1 MHVRYLQHSSH
12 GTVQLLLMPLSAGIL
27 GNDSQNE
34 TKTNNSEDENE
45 TEPIPLPI
53 QSFLWRQ
60 TNPFLGSRINKLQDA
75 SCVTFER
82 VIVQN
87 ILHGLSPS
95 LSEAISSISR
105 WNLVRASFPHI
116 IQCSAT
122 LLTERAG
129 EEESLA
135 MSSSLV
141 KILYILH
148 WLLID
153 ANVECLSNELS
164 APSTNGSNYLNVRQF
179 TYPISSIQLFVYL
192 LAPLFHVVHE
202 EEIEGH
208 IRLESGLRLWAALWQ
223 QRLPEL
229 LCFSAPV
236 KQRRN
241 QLTLLNTSTL
251 LPWTKRTQSTAA
263 DQGIYIGEKA
273 PLATSAFAPFVSVR
287 RPSQIPPSS
296 STYGINP
303 PQINTAIP
311 PPKPPRTDLNVLQEL
326 EMQKKNKNEI
336 EQETEKIDNKQQL
349 TTTTLGTTS
358 QGIVRSVSDYK
369 SSAAEQQSQ
378 QELTSN
384 LRKSRTTTDAF
395 QSNKSIENSPDSLN
409 DDICSNG
416 IQKIDDLFHYSDG
429 GFSSFNLSLSGGANA
444 PIVKMNE
451 ICSGASIDSESV
463 NGTNILLEKQK
474 EEETIGGVSTTNIL
488 ATTTTKSSLRT
499 LTCNLSGDDTTSQS
513 SQQTVIA
520 RPTQQQTIKQPKQHS
535 SIAPTPKLSK
545 IITKRSDSEMSA
557 GLGEKSTGDSP
568 FPSTTSLTADP
579 HEANYLDI
587 AILRCLLIKNWSE
600 KGVFWAVR
608 YLLNRLM
615 AMRQYRSLHE
625 GTFRSRCNSDSAANR
640 KTSKN
645 ETANLESQYL
655 TWADLQQENTS
666 T

>member
-12 GTVQLLLMPLSAGIL
+12 GTVQLLLMPLSAGIF
-27 GNDSQNE
+27 GSDSQNE

-60 TNPFLGSRINKLQDA
+60 TNPFLGSKINKLQDA

-153 ANVECLSNELS
+153 ANVECLSNEMS
-164 APSTNGSNYLNVRQF
+164 APSTNTSNCLNVRQF

-208 IRLESGLRLWAALWQ
+208 IRLESGFRLWTALWQ

-229 LCFSAPV
+229 ICFSAPV

-241 QLTLLNTSTL
+241 HLPLLNTSTL

-263 DQGIYIGEKA
+263 DQGI
-273 PLATSAFAPFVSVR
+273 
-287 RPSQIPPSS
+287 
-296 STYGINP
+296 
-303 PQINTAIP
+303 
-311 PPKPPRTDLNVLQEL
+311 
-326 EMQKKNKNEI
+326 
-336 EQETEKIDNKQQL
+336 
-349 TTTTLGTTS
+349 
-358 QGIVRSVSDYK
+358 VRSVSDYK
-369 SSAAEQQSQ
+369 SSAADQQSQ
-378 QELTSN
+378 QELNN
-384 LRKSRTTTDAF
+384 LRKSRTTTNAF
-395 QSNKSIENSPDSLN
+395 NSNKNIENSPDSLN
-409 DDICSNG
+409 DESFSNG
-416 IQKIDDLFHYSDG
+416 IQKIDDLFHYSDDG
-429 GFSSFNLSLSGGANA
+429 GFSSFNLSLTGGANA

-451 ICSGASIDSESV
+451 ICSGASIDSES
-463 NGTNILLEKQK
+463 
-474 EEETIGGVSTTNIL
+474 
-488 ATTTTKSSLRT
+488 
-499 LTCNLSGDDTTSQS
+499 
-513 SQQTVIA
+513 
-520 RPTQQQTIKQPKQHS
+520 
-535 SIAPTPKLSK
+535 
-545 IITKRSDSEMSA
+545 
-557 GLGEKSTGDSP
+557 
-568 FPSTTSLTADP
+568 
-579 HEANYLDI
+579 
-587 AILRCLLIKNWSE
+587 
-600 KGVFWAVR
+600 
-608 YLLNRLM
+608 
-615 AMRQYRSLHE
+615 
-625 GTFRSRCNSDSAANR
+625 
-640 KTSKN
+640 
-645 ETANLESQYL
+645 QYL
-655 TWADLQQENTS
+655 TWADLQQENPSPEKIEETNIPPS
-666 T
+666 PQKQQPPIENVSLIKERRKSILGLKRSSVAEQKQEIAKQKEDQQSFLIPKIDSDKRRRRISANTLPIKQTKKVSRFLVQK

>member
-1 MHVRYLQHSSH
+1 
-12 GTVQLLLMPLSAGIL
+12 MPLSAGIF
-27 GNDSQNE
+27 GSDSQNE
-34 TKTNNSEDENE
+34 TRTNNSEDENE

-60 TNPFLGSRINKLQDA
+60 TNPFLGSKINKLQDA

-164 APSTNGSNYLNVRQF
+164 APSTNTSNCLNVRQF

-208 IRLESGLRLWAALWQ
+208 IRLESGFRLWTALWQ

-229 LCFSAPV
+229 ICFSAPV

-241 QLTLLNTSTL
+241 HLPLLNTSTL
-251 LPWTKRTQSTAA
+251 LPWTKRNQSTAA

-296 STYGINP
+296 SSSQ
-303 PQINTAIP
+303 QINTTAIP

-326 EMQKKNKNEI
+326 EMQKKNKNKI
-336 EQETEKIDNKQQL
+336 VEQEVEEIGNKQQQQL
-349 TTTTLGTTS
+349 ALGTSTS

-369 SSAAEQQSQ
+369 SSAADQQSQ
-378 QELTSN
+378 QELNN
-384 LRKSRTTTDAF
+384 LRKSRTTTNVF
-395 QSNKSIENSPDSLN
+395 NSNKNIENSPDSLN
-409 DDICSNG
+409 DESFSNG
-416 IQKIDDLFHYSDG
+416 IQKIDDLFHYSDDG
-429 GFSSFNLSLSGGANA
+429 GFSSFNLSLTGGANA

-463 NGTNILLEKQK
+463 NGTKFEKQEVEKQK
-474 EEETIGGVSTTNIL
+474 EEEETIEGGGGVSNSRNIL
-488 ATTTTKSSLRT
+488 VTTTTKSSLRT
-499 LTCNLSGDDTTSQS
+499 LTCNLSGDDSTSQS
-513 SQQTVIA
+513 SQQTIVA
-520 RPTQQQTIKQPKQHS
+520 RPLQQQQQTIKQQQN
-535 SIAPTPKLSK
+535 TPIPPPL
-545 IITKRSDSEMSA
+545 
-557 GLGEKSTGDSP
+557 
-568 FPSTTSLTADP
+568 
-579 HEANYLDI
+579 NYQ
-587 AILRCLLIKNWSE
+587 K
-600 KGVFWAVR
+600 
-608 YLLNRLM
+608 
-615 AMRQYRSLHE
+615 
-625 GTFRSRCNSDSAANR
+625 
-640 KTSKN
+640 
-645 ETANLESQYL
+645 
-655 TWADLQQENTS
+655 
-666 T
+666 